1 MTYAL
6 DEKNGFP
13 VAASGNMRRLVALA
27 GGMFAIGTDSF
38 VIAPLLPRIAEDLG
52 VGVGVAAQLVTV
64 YALTYAISSP
74 LVATLTSRWAPERA
88 LIVGLAIFIVSNIG
102 AAFAPD
108 FLTVLLA
115 RCLAGLG
122 AAVFAP
128 MASATAAGLV
138 PSNRRGFALS
148 ILMMGL
154 SAATALGAPIGTLIG
169 SFASWRTVFLLIAL
183 LAVIVPWGIGRSG
196 SASVEVARI
205 PLRERLRPLRNPM
218 VLTNLLTVFL
228 VLAGLYVSYTY
239 ISLIFDRVTHGDG
252 AVMALLQS
260 VWGVAGIAGAVI
272 AGRLTD
278 RLGSRVV
285 IKIMLTVAALNF
297 ALLPFTSAHLSSA
310 IVAIVIWGIC
320 GWGFVVP
327 QQHRLIDFAP
337 RSAPILLALYA
348 MAVYGGTSV
357 SGVLGAVGLEFMDRH
372 QLPFIGVALIL
383 AAIVVQEV
391 SHRRFKDL
399 SYVT

>member
-1 MTYAL
+1 MTYAI
-6 DEKNGFP
+6 DEKNGLS
-13 VAASGNMRRLVALA
+13 VSASGNLTRLIALA

-38 VIAPLLPRIAEDLG
+38 VIAPLLPRIAADLG
-52 VGVGVAAQLVTV
+52 VGVGLAAQLVTV

-88 LIVGLAIFIVSNIG
+88 LTVGLAIFIVSNIA

-108 FLTVLLA
+108 FLTLLLA
-115 RCLAGLG
+115 RCFAGLG

-148 ILMMGL
+148 VLMMGL

-169 SFASWRTVFLLIAL
+169 TFASWRTVFLLVAL
-183 LAVIVPWGIGRSG
+183 LAVIAPWGIGRTG
-196 SASVEVARI
+196 SAGVEVAR
-205 PLRERLRPLRNPM
+205 PTLRERLRPLRNPM
-218 VLTNLLTVFL
+218 VLANLLTVFL

-239 ISLIFDRVTHGDG
+239 ISIIFDRVTRGDG

-260 VWGVAGIAGAVI
+260 VWGAAGIAGAVI

-285 IKIMLTVAALNF
+285 IMFMLSVAALNF

-348 MAVYGGTSV
+348 MAVYGGTAV
-357 SGVLGAVGLEFMDRH
+357 SGVIGAVGLEFLDRH

-383 AAIVVQEV
+383 AAIVVQEA

-399 SYVT
+399 SCAT